1 MLIALII
8 LGLVVITVVFHLLS
22 PWWLTPIASNWQAID
37 TTIEI
42 SFWITG
48 AVFIAVN
55 VFLAWVVWRYRQRAG
70 NKADYEPENK
80 SLESW
85 LTVITT
91 IGVVA
96 MLTPGLIAWGKII
109 HPPED
114 ALITEAI
121 GQQWQWTYRF
131 PGKDGK
137 LGGADARFV
146 SMDNPFGIDPD
157 DASGRDD
164 ILVNSQ
170 RLHLPVNQS
179 VKVYLRSNDVLH
191 NFAVPQFRVKMDLV
205 PGTETFQWSEPTREG
220 EYDILCEE
228 LCGLAHYT
236 MRGKVVIESR
246 EKFEAWLAGFPTFEE
261 TQYPLNADLA
271 AGKKLY
277 NQCAACHGADGSGNE
292 LLNAPNLS
300 ILSAAYMARQLRYYR
315 DGVRGAHPQD
325 MPGKQMASMANV
337 AGDEQSE
344 RNLLAYI
351 ASLPAVPSPPT
362 RNEGDAKAGAAVFEV
377 CVACHGAEGQGKGLL
392 SAPRLAG
399 QSDSY
404 LYRQLKYYSQGWRG
418 SHPQD
423 QFGTQMRL
431 MTQTIQNPDRL
442 NDLLAYISSL
452 SPEAPVENNNNT
464 LASVATEGQP

>member
-1 MLIALII
+1 MVIALII
-8 LGLVVITVVFHLLS
+8 LGLVVVTVVFHLLS

-42 SFWITG
+42 SFWVTG

-55 VFLAWVVWRYRQRAG
+55 VFLAWVVWRYRKHG
-70 NKADYEPENK
+70 NNKAHYEPENK

-85 LTVITT
+85 LTIITT

-114 ALITEAI
+114 ALIAEAI

-131 PGKDGK
+131 PGADGK

-146 SMDNPFGIDPD
+146 SADNPFGLDPED
-157 DASGRDD
+157 PEGRDD

-170 RLHLPVNQS
+170 RLHLPVNKP

-205 PGTETFQWSEPTREG
+205 PGTETFQWFEPNRVG

-236 MRGKVVIESR
+236 MRGKVVVED
-246 EKFEAWLAGFPTFEE
+246 EAQFEQWLASFPTFAQ
-261 TQYPLNADLA
+261 TQRSLNADLA

-277 NQCAACHGADGSGNE
+277 SNCAVCHGENGAGNPA
-292 LLNAPNLS
+292 LNAPNLS
-300 ILSAAYMARQLRYYR
+300 ILSADYMARQLRYYR
-315 DGVRGAHPQD
+315 DGIRGAHPQD
-325 MPGKQMASMANV
+325 MPGKQMVSMATIP
-337 AGDEQSE
+337 GGEDSE

-351 ASLPAVPSPPT
+351 ASLEPVASP
-362 RNEGDAKAGAAVFEV
+362 RSREGGNPDKGAAVFEV

-399 QSDSY
+399 QSDAY
-404 LYRQLKYYSQGWRG
+404 LHRQLKYYSQGWRG
-418 SHPQD
+418 THPDD
-423 QFGTQMRL
+423 QFGTQMRF
-431 MTQTIQNPDRL
+431 MTQTIQNPQRL
-442 NDLLAYISSL
+442 DDLLAYIATL
-452 SPEAPVENNNNT
+452 TPQGTAPAF
-464 LASVATEGQP
+464 ASVAKEGQQ